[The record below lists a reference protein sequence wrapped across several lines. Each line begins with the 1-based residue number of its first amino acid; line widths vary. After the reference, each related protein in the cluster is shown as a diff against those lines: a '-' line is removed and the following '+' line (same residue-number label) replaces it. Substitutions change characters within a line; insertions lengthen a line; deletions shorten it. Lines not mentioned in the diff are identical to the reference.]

1 MKITNLEELLQAL
14 SAKKIFKADGT
25 LTKQAEKAYD
35 KLVNILAFGTTQ
47 GFVEKRS
54 VDLLDGWMD
63 DAIRN
68 EIQEVKFMKEYKNSN
83 HQYNVLYALPRINQ
97 HSISCKYYKWCA
109 ATYENGEWE
118 DLLKI
123 DGKYYKITDKTI
135 KNA

>member
-1 MKITNLEELLQAL
+1 
-14 SAKKIFKADGT
+14 
-25 LTKQAEKAYD
+25 
-35 KLVNILAFGTTQ
+35 
-47 GFVEKRS
+47 
-54 VDLLDGWMD
+54 
-63 DAIRN
+63 
-68 EIQEVKFMKEYKNSN
+68 MKEYKNSN

-109 ATYENGEWE
+109 GTYMNGEWE